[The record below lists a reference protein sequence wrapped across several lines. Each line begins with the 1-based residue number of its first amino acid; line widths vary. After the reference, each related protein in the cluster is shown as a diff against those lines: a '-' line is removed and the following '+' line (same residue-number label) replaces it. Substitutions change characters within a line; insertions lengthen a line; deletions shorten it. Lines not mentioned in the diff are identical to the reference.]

1 MAVRTI
7 SFTLNGKATDIVAEP
22 GEMLLDVLRDKLGMT
37 GTKEGCGTGGCGA
50 CTVIID
56 GFAVNSCLTPIGK
69 VTGSEVMTI
78 EGVATDD
85 LHPVQQALI
94 DTGAVQC
101 GFCIPGMVMSSKAL
115 LDRNPNPT
123 VDDIRHA
130 LQGNLCR
137 CTGYVKIEEAVQRAA
152 AVLA

>member
-1 MAVRTI
+1 MAARTI
-7 SFTLNGKATDIVAEP
+7 SFTLNGEVTEVIAEP
-22 GEMLLDVLRDKLGMT
+22 GEMLLDVLRDKLGLT

-50 CTVIID
+50 CTVILD
-56 GFAVNSCLTPIGK
+56 GLTVNACLTPMGK
-69 VTGSEVMTI
+69 VVGSKLVTI
-78 EGVATDD
+78 EGVATHD

-101 GFCIPGMVMSSKAL
+101 GYCIPGIVMSSKAL
-115 LDRNPNPT
+115 LDRRPNPT
-123 VDDIRHA
+123 LNEIRKA
-130 LQGNLCR
+130 LDGNLCR